1 MTIGSDIENKI
12 GYTFNNKEFLLTALT
27 HKSVSRKNNERL
39 EFLGDAILSSII
51 TSKIFQK
58 LSDKNEGIL
67 SRMRSHL
74 INKEKLIQVAEKLD
88 IKKDIKLSNNENK
101 RSTGAGNAIMA
112 DTLEALIGAIF
123 LDSNWE
129 TCNKVVSS
137 WYEQELSNTNM
148 LNQDKDAKTKLQE
161 YMQALSR
168 PIPEYEV
175 LKTEGLEH
183 EQVFFVNC
191 KVKGIRLKSSGSG
204 KTIKKAEQ
212 EAAKKFLIRLQEKE
226 KI

>member
-168 PIPEYEV
+168 PIPEYEL

-191 KVKGIRLKSSGSG
+191 KVKRDSAKIKWIR
-204 KTIKKAEQ
+204 
-212 EAAKKFLIRLQEKE
+212 
-226 KI
+226 